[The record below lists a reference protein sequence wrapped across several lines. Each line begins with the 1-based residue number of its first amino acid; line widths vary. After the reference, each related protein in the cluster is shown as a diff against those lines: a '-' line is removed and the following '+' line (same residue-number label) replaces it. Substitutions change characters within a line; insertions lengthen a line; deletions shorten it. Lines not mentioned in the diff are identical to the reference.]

1 MVKYLYM
8 KGTHP
13 QSRLFFHG
21 GAGGV
26 TGANY
31 ILEIGDYRLMVD
43 CGLFQGGRFAEK
55 QNLESFSYDPAR
67 INALFITHSHIDHI
81 GRMPKLYRDGFR
93 GVIYSTPPTA
103 DLARVMLED
112 ALKIMEHEVENEGG
126 ECLYS
131 RQDFT
136 EVLKLF
142 KPVEYNTEIHLP
154 GGVSAT
160 LRNSAHI
167 LGSAMIEI
175 QTNEYKIVFTGDLG
189 NTPAPL
195 LNDIYPLEE
204 TDYLSMES
212 VYGNRFHEAS
222 EERHVI
228 LERVIEDTVTK
239 GGTIIIPSFALE
251 RTQALLVELNE
262 LIENNRIP
270 RIPVF
275 LDSPL
280 AINATEVY
288 KKYDA
293 YFNPEN
299 QFAIQKGD
307 DLFQFPGLVMTPS
320 RQESQKINK
329 IEKPKI
335 IMAGNPHGYGSRIM
349 YHFAKYLPDENSTV
363 LFVGFPRISSLGR
376 QLTDGVKEVRIQGKL
391 TPVRAKIVN
400 ISSYSAHADQ
410 TQLKNFVARLV
421 KPVKMVFATMGEET
435 SAETLA
441 RVIRDE
447 LGISATVPKIGDV
460 IPLE

>member
-1 MVKYLYM
+1 M
-8 KGTHP
+8 KGERP
-13 QSRLFFHG
+13 VSKLYFHG

-31 ILEIGDYRLMVD
+31 ILEVGDYRLMID
-43 CGLFQGGRFAEK
+43 CGLFQGGRFAER
-55 QNLESFSYDPAR
+55 QNLEPFSYDPAR
-67 INALFITHSHIDHI
+67 VHSLFVTHAHIDHI
-81 GRMPKLYRDGFR
+81 GRIPKLYSDGFR
-93 GVIYSTPPTA
+93 GVIYSTPPAA

-112 ALKIMEHEVENEGG
+112 ALKIMEHEIEKEGG
-126 ECLYS
+126 ACLYS
-131 RQDFT
+131 RHDLT
-136 EVLKLF
+136 EALKLF
-142 KPVEYNTEIHLP
+142 QPVDYDTEIRLP
-154 GGVSAT
+154 GGITAT

-175 QTNEYKIVFTGDLG
+175 QTDSYKIVFTGDIG
-189 NTPAPL
+189 NTPTPL
-195 LNDIYPLEE
+195 LNDIYPMKE

-212 VYGNRFHEAS
+212 VYGNRFHEGS
-222 EERHVI
+222 EERHLI

-239 GGTIIIPSFALE
+239 GGTIIIPTFALE
-251 RTQALLVELNE
+251 RTQALLAELNE

-288 KKYDA
+288 KKHER
-293 YFNPEN
+293 YFNP
-299 QFAIQKGD
+299 QSQVAIQKGD
-307 DLFQFPGLVMTPS
+307 DLFRFPGLVMTPS

-329 IEKPKI
+329 VEKSKI

-349 YHFAKYLPDENSTV
+349 YHFARYLPDEHSTV

-376 QLTDGVKEVRIQGKL
+376 RLTDGATEVRVQGRQ

-410 TQLKNFVARLV
+410 TQLKNFVARFA

-447 LGISATVPKIGDV
+447 LGINATVPKIGDM
-460 IPLE
+460 IPLD

>member
-1 MVKYLYM
+1 M
-8 KGTHP
+8 KGIRP
-13 QSRLFFHG
+13 VSKLYFHG

-31 ILEIGDYRLMVD
+31 ILEVGDYRLMVD
-43 CGLFQGGRFAEK
+43 CGLFQGSRFAEN
-55 QNLESFSYDPAR
+55 QNLEPFSYDPAR
-67 INALFITHSHIDHI
+67 VNALFVTHSHIDHI
-81 GRMPKLYRDGFR
+81 GRIPKLYRNGFR

-103 DLARVMLED
+103 DLTEVMLED
-112 ALKIMEHEVENEGG
+112 ALKIMEHEVESQGG

-131 RQDFT
+131 RQDLS

-142 KPVEYNTEIHLP
+142 KPVDYNTEIHLP
-154 GGVSAT
+154 GGISAT

-195 LNDIYPLEE
+195 LNGIYPLEE

-212 VYGNRFHEAS
+212 VYGNRFHEGS
-222 EERHVI
+222 EERHLI

-251 RTQALLVELNE
+251 RTQALLAELNE

-288 KKYDA
+288 KKHEA
-293 YFNPEN
+293 YFNPES
-299 QFAIQKGD
+299 QFTIQKGD
-307 DLFQFPGLVMTPS
+307 DLFQFPGLVMTPT
-320 RQESQKINK
+320 REASQKINK
-329 IEKPKI
+329 IEKSKI

-376 QLTDGVKEVRIQGKL
+376 QLTDGAKEVNVQGRKI
-391 TPVRAKIVN
+391 PVRAKIVN

-410 TQLKNFVARLV
+410 TQLKAFVAGLK
-421 KPVKMVFATMGEET
+421 KPIKMVFATMGEET
-435 SAETLA
+435 SAQTLA
-441 RVIRDE
+441 GLIRDE
-447 LGISATVPKIGDV
+447 LGINASVPKIGDV
-460 IPLE
+460 VPLE

>member
-1 MVKYLYM
+1 M
-8 KGTHP
+8 KG
-13 QSRLFFHG
+13 SRPISKLYFHG

-43 CGLFQGGRFAEK
+43 CGLFQGGHFAEQ
-55 QNLESFSYDPAR
+55 QNHEPFSYDPASVH
-67 INALFITHSHIDHI
+67 ALFVTHSHIDHI
-81 GRMPKLYRDGFR
+81 GRVPKLYHDGFR

-103 DLARVMLED
+103 DLAQVMLED
-112 ALKIMEHEVENEGG
+112 ALKIMEHEVENNGG
-126 ECLYS
+126 ERLYS
-131 RQDFT
+131 REDFT
-136 EVLKLF
+136 EALKLF
-142 KPVEYNTEIHLP
+142 QPVDYNTEIRLP
-154 GGVSAT
+154 GGASAI

-222 EERHVI
+222 QERHLI
-228 LERVIEDTVTK
+228 LERVIEDTITK
-239 GGTIIIPSFALE
+239 GGAIIIPAFALE
-251 RTQALLVELNE
+251 RTQALLSELNE
-262 LIENNRIP
+262 LIEHNRIP

-288 KKYDA
+288 KKYRT
-293 YFNPEN
+293 YFNPES
-299 QFAIQKGD
+299 QFAMQNGD
-307 DLFQFPGLVMTPS
+307 DIFQFPGLVMTPT
-320 RQESQKINK
+320 REASQKINK
-329 IEKPKI
+329 IEKSKI
-335 IMAGNPHGYGSRIM
+335 IIAGNPHGYGSRIM
-349 YHFAKYLPDENSTV
+349 YHFARYLPDANSTV
-363 LFVGFPRISSLGR
+363 LFVGFPRISSVGR
-376 QLTDGVKEVRIQGKL
+376 QLTDGAQTVNIQGRQ
-391 TPVRAKIVN
+391 TPVRATIVN

-410 TQLKNFVARLV
+410 PQLKNFVARLK

-441 RVIRDE
+441 HLIRDE
-447 LGISATVPKIGDV
+447 LGINTTVPKIGDV
-460 IPLE
+460 VEL